1 MVALSALLIL
11 GGLLWYL
18 AGKSLTPYINQY
30 ISQVNQHYPGTSF
43 EVIDANIEHAQ
54 SLAFV
59 QSISI
64 KDIKNQISP
73 TALALNNITISFDPK
88 TFKKD
93 EIIVNYIVINEA
105 NLLINNSGY
114 LSQIESLTSN
124 IADML
129 QKQTQVASEGLLKDK
144 EPVIKINKITL
155 ANLHITM
162 HEDQE
167 PVHEKIY
174 TNLEISVEEVPK
186 AISFSTLSML
196 KNTLDMAHSLM
207 AEVNQ

>member
-1 MVALSALLIL
+1 MRS
-11 GGLLWYL
+11 
-18 AGKSLTPYINQY
+18 
-30 ISQVNQHYPGTSF
+30 
-43 EVIDANIEHAQ
+43 
-54 SLAFV
+54 
-59 QSISI
+59 SI

-124 IADML
+124 IAEML

-174 TNLEISVEEVPK
+174 TILEISVEEMPK
-186 AISFSTLSML
+186 AISFSTLRR
-196 KNTLDMAHSLM
+196 KPNGTAGRTPKR
-207 AEVNQ
+207 ATCC